1 MPLDLARTRQL
12 LANFDFK
19 NLFIEELGWNR
30 HDMRLEVIIDS
41 QPFSLTAVAEK
52 RGMVA
57 FIGAP
62 NAQGKVPDYALRR
75 KIERQ
80 TAKSAHEHLIIFTDS
95 AKTTQVWQ
103 WVKRQPGKP
112 SACREHQYHRDQ
124 PGDSLIQKL
133 QALVFFLEEEEQ
145 LTIVDVTGRARRA
158 FDVEKVT
165 KRFYDRFKTE
175 HDTFLKFLAGIPD
188 EEMQRWYVS
197 VMLNRLMFIYFI
209 QRKGFLDGD
218 ANYLRHKM
226 EDSKCRGKDRFYGDF
241 LCPLFFEGF
250 AKRPQNRSAETNR
263 LLGKVPYLNGG
274 IFMPHQIE
282 QIHGREIEIL
292 DRAFEKL
299 FEFFDAYQWHLDDR
313 PTRND
318 NEIRPDVLGYIFE
331 KYINQKQMGAYYT
344 KEDITEYI
352 SKNTVVPFLFGKAKE
367 RCKVAFEG
375 QQSVWRLLRE
385 NPDRYIYPA
394 VRSGVIDEQGQLIP
408 ESSLPDF
415 VQKGM
420 HDPKERMFNRDY
432 NLGKAFV
439 SGKDGRDL
447 SLPTE
452 TWREYVERRK
462 RCLQLRQKL
471 ANGEVRDIN
480 DLITYNLDIRQFAQD
495 VIENSE
501 GPELIRAFW
510 RALNEITILDP
521 ACGSGAFL
529 FAALNILEPLYEAC
543 LDRMRIFVDE
553 LDRSGQKHDP
563 KKFADFREVLKRT
576 SEHPNE
582 KYFILK
588 SIVVNNL
595 FGVDIM
601 DEAVEICK
609 LRLFLKLVAQIDQV
623 EYIEPLP
630 DIDFNIRAG
639 NTLVGFTSLEEIRA
653 TLGKLPLGF
662 AEQKKDIARI
672 EEEAEIADRAFQQFR
687 KQQTELGGTV
697 TAEDKRNLAA
707 RLGKLAAELDRYL
720 AGEYKI
726 DAEEQKD
733 AFTKWRASHKPFH
746 WFAEFYG
753 IMKHGGFDVIIGNPP
768 YVEYHTIKRDYQIKG
783 YATEP
788 CGNLYAYMVE
798 RCFSLAGSES
808 RIGVI
813 VQLSAICTD
822 RMEPLQREYLSRT
835 RILWSSCYDDRPG
848 KLFEGLEHIRATI
861 LLSLTGAAQGAEIL
875 TTNLAR
881 WPSESRGYLFSL
893 IRYGPVTQ
901 INLSG
906 SFPKAGHPDLGAVL
920 HKVRA
925 LPHRLESS
933 HDSSSLSAVYY
944 YRSPLYWIRAMDFLP
959 YFSSDSAERSIHH
972 FKDFQVSESWWAPIV
987 GCIINST
994 IFYIWFVSYGN
1005 GRNVAIRD
1013 IVTFPVPEGLMNPQ
1027 VSPAFNRLFARL
1039 MADFKEKSVIRK
1051 RRDGVEYQEF
1061 YPGKSKPIIDEIDR
1075 VLAKHY
1081 GFTDEELDFIIN
1093 YDIKY
1098 RLGQEAIEDGEE

>member
-1 MPLDLARTRQL
+1 
-12 LANFDFK
+12 
-19 NLFIEELGWNR
+19 
-30 HDMRLEVIIDS
+30 
-41 QPFSLTAVAEK
+41 
-52 RGMVA
+52 MVA

-62 NAQGKVPDYALRR
+62 NAQGRVPDYTLRR

-158 FDVEKVT
+158 FDVERVT

-175 HDTFLKFLAGIPD
+175 HATFHKFLAGIPD
-188 EEMQRWYVS
+188 EEMQRWYIS

-209 QRKGFLDGD
+209 QKKGFLDGD
-218 ANYLRHKM
+218 ADYLRHKL
-226 EDSKCRGKDRFYGDF
+226 EDSKRRGKDRFYRDF

-274 IFMPHQIE
+274 IFMLHQIE
-282 QIHGREIEIL
+282 QLHGRTIEIPN
-292 DRAFEKL
+292 RAFEKL
-299 FEFFDAYQWHLDDR
+299 FEFFDAYQWHLEDR

-318 NEIRPDVLGYIFE
+318 REIRPDVLGYIFE

-367 RCKVAFEG
+367 RCKIAFEG
-375 QQSVWRLLRE
+375 QRSVWRLLQE

-394 VRSGVIDEQGQLIP
+394 VRSGVIDEQWQVIP

-415 VQKGM
+415 VQKGSR
-420 HDPKERMFNRDY
+420 DPKERMFDKRY
-432 NLGKAFV
+432 NLGKA
-439 SGKDGRDL
+439 SIPSKDGREL
-447 SLPTE
+447 ALPTE
-452 TWREYVERRK
+452 TWREYIERRK
-462 RCLQLRQKL
+462 RCLELRQKL
-471 ANGEVRDIN
+471 ANGEVQEIN

-563 KKFADFREVLKRT
+563 KKYADFREVLKRT
-576 SEHPNE
+576 AEHPNE
-582 KYFILK
+582 KYFIFK

-609 LRLFLKLVAQIDQV
+609 LRLFLKLVAQIDEV
-623 EYIEPLP
+623 EHIEPLP

-639 NTLVGFTSLEEIRA
+639 NTLVGFTSLEEVKKSQK
-653 TLGKLPLGF
+653 GKLGF
-662 AEQKKDIARI
+662 AEKEIARI
-672 EEEAEIADRAFQQFR
+672 EEEAEVADRAFQQFR

-697 TAEDKRNLAA
+697 TAEDKKNLAG

-726 DAEEQKD
+726 DADRQKD
-733 AFTKWRASHKPFH
+733 AYAKWRTSHKPFH

-753 IMKHGGFDVIIGNPP
+753 IIRTGGFDVIIGNPP
-768 YVEYHTIKRDYQIKG
+768 YVEYSKVKNEYTIRG
-783 YATEP
+783 YSTEE
-788 CGNLYAYMVE
+788 CGNLYAYFIE
-798 RCFSLAGSES
+798 RSLQILRASGRVSM
-808 RIGVI
+808 I
-813 VQLSAICTD
+813 VQNSIACTL
-822 RMEPLQREYLSRT
+822 RMEPVQNLMLRQHDTY
-835 RILWSSCYDDRPG
+835 IANFDDRPS
-848 KLFEGLEHIRATI
+848 KLFTGMHHMKGAIVTLNPK
-861 LLSLTGAAQGAEIL
+861 TGAQIYA
-875 TTNLAR
+875 TKFYR
-881 WPSESRGYLFSL
+881 WYDVFR
-893 IRYGPVTQ
+893 
-901 INLSG
+901 
-906 SFPKAGHPDLGAVL
+906 PDLFQVL
-920 HKVRA
+920 EYRACAQIKPYPGHVAKVSTLIDLSILRRLHNHKTLRSIINNGECSVYCHRIASYFIKSVDFVPYFWNEIDCEKKSEDYKVYTVSSREMQRA
-925 LPHRLESS
+925 LMAIL
-933 HDSSSLSAVYY
+933 
-944 YRSPLYWIRAMDFLP
+944 
-959 YFSSDSAERSIHH
+959 
-972 FKDFQVSESWWAPIV
+972 
-987 GCIINST
+987 NSG
-994 IFYIWFVSYGN
+994 IFYYFWHVYGD
-1005 GRNVAIRD
+1005 GYHCGKAQIEEFC
-1013 IVTFPVPEGLMNPQ
+1013 ITVPLENNLTKMLEQ
-1027 VSPAFNRLFARL
+1027 LAVRLAS
-1039 MADFKEKSVIRK
+1039 DYKKHST
-1051 RRDGVEYQEF
+1051 RRETVYKTTGKVVYDEF
-1061 YPGKSKPIIDEIDR
+1061 YPKHSKPIIDEIDC
-1075 VLAKHY
+1075 VLAQHY

-1098 RLGQEAIEDGEE
+1098 RLGQEATEETED